1 MLGDLRGSFSSVR
14 NVMSGT
20 MNEYFTRTLQ
30 ELYKSLND
38 QLEHSCGYR
47 CDQLESQQ
55 SLISLS
61 HILNCT
67 NLVQNR
73 LKTLRF
79 VLKNTL
85 FSLFLGILVR
95 FIAIFPWLIVF
106 WSFEEKQK

>member
-1 MLGDLRGSFSSVR
+1 
-14 NVMSGT
+14 MSGT

-73 LKTLRF
+73 LKTLTF

-85 FSLFLGILVR
+85 FSLVLGNISA
-95 FIAIFPWLIVF
+95 FYCHFPVADYLCMF
-106 WSFEEKQK
+106 FGPLKRSKSK